1 MKTRG
6 TWIIVAG
13 VVLTFWLANEFG
25 EAAWAGIVVI
35 IIGAVVRGMA
45 SRPSKTVKVQSLP
58 GWTHADKDDTIGILW
73 GRAVP
78 ELPVN
83 DLRNVYRGTAF
94 RRPIVV
100 FQAGGPGASVP
111 TFIAFPLN
119 TSQGQFVAESN
130 GRDEVSVNG
139 AVNDRV
145 SAMLQA
151 ITATRMRRAGV
162 APNGTFWLQVPD
174 LPPHALEG
182 FIRRRL
188 HGLVQAVVK
197 TMTASDPM
205 RTLAE
210 LQGTQPEQPDTST
223 STSGGREAAPPPAPS
238 RKTTTDQ
245 PPAQQPAAQQP
256 AAARRAPR
264 QRPAGQTT
272 GSPTAQASRDRTP
285 LHTPTP
291 LVHPTPSAQ
300 TAELTPTVKLTNDPN
315 EILRTG
321 PIEQVDRPA
330 LKKAKADPIAEQ
342 LDNPVLQEAWAPP
355 TWETPSIELTPIRL
369 GSAST
374 DYGWAPREWSPPE
387 YGGSA
392 VGEWQ
397 PAPAWQP
404 HYSDVGDHADTD

>member
-1 MKTRG
+1 MSRG
-6 TWIIVAG
+6 TWIIIAG
-13 VVLTFWLANEFG
+13 VVLTFSLASEFG
-25 EAAWAGIVVI
+25 EAAWAGIAVI
-35 IIGAVVRGMA
+35 IIGAVVRGMSA
-45 SRPSKTVKVQSLP
+45 RPSKTVKVQSLP

-78 ELPVN
+78 EIPTDN
-83 DLRNVYRGTAF
+83 LRNVYRGTAF

-151 ITATRMRRAGV
+151 ITATRMRRTGV

-210 LQGTQPEQPDTST
+210 LQGTQPEQPDIST
-223 STSGGREAAPPPAPS
+223 STSGGREDAPPPAAS
-238 RKTTTDQ
+238 RKTTTNQ
-245 PPAQQPAAQQP
+245 PPAP
-256 AAARRAPR
+256 RRAPR

-272 GSPTAQASRDRTP
+272 GSRPAGQTTGSRTAPASRDRAP

-330 LKKAKADPIAEQ
+330 LKKAKADPVAEQ
-342 LDNPVLQEAWAPP
+342 LDNPVLQEAWAPAA
-355 TWETPSIELTPIRL
+355 WETPSIELTPIRL

-404 HYSDVGDHADTD
+404 HYSDVGDTADKN